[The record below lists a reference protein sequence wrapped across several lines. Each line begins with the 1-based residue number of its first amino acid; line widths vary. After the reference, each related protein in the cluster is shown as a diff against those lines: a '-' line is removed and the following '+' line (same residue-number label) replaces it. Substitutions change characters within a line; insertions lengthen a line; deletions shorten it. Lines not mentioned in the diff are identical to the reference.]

1 MPISKATMT
10 SQLLTMYVV
19 SRYPRDEM
27 IQSSI
32 HPNPRVRTPYGYY
45 ITATTGMQASSNYA
59 VILWGDTIERLKR
72 GMLGMM
78 IACMQSSIEDDDLEV
93 EKPI

>member
-1 MPISKATMT
+1 M
-10 SQLLTMYVV
+10 
-19 SRYPRDEM
+19 
-27 IQSSI
+27 
-32 HPNPRVRTPYGYY
+32 GYY

-59 VILWGDTIERLKR
+59 VILRGDSRERLKR